1 MQRSGLGILSSVG
14 TSSVDELVIVHIVEE
29 DYFLYIYVSTFFS
42 LEKVIKLC
50 LCNFNKDLR
59 KNE

>member
-1 MQRSGLGILSSVG
+1 MQCSGLGILSSVG

-42 LEKVIKLC
+42 LEKVIVM
-50 LCNFNKDLR
+50 FM
-59 KNE
+59 